1 MSWKITGVT
10 LKPVLSYLEAPS
22 AFGAWV
28 GWILRAAAPALVV
41 VGFSEADH
49 FRPR

>member
-1 MSWKITGVT
+1 MT
-10 LKPVLSYLEAPS
+10 LKPVLSYSEGPS

-28 GWILRAAAPALVV
+28 GWILRAASPALVV
-41 VGFSEADH
+41 VGLSEADH